1 MGRILKLE
9 TRGFIKGKYCNVSAM
24 GNHIN
29 YCNGSYSYFFK
40 KKFRK
45 MKLEIQVREIDKS
58 EEPDWDAM
66 GVRPKN
72 RKSSYKF
79 RRWFIDT
86 YDIEYVKEYDKDL
99 SIMKCTWMEESV
111 MVIGAYDDIVIKV
124 NDLENSYFEEE
135 DEEVS

>member
-1 MGRILKLE
+1 
-9 TRGFIKGKYCNVSAM
+9 M
-24 GNHIN
+24 GNHIS

-58 EEPDWDAM
+58 EEPDWEAM
-66 GVRPKN
+66 GVKPKN
-72 RKSSYKF
+72 KKSSYKF

-111 MVIGAYDDIVIKV
+111 MVIGSYDDIVIKV